1 MKRIKGTRKMKQKL
15 TIEKVLDLYL
25 LGYTTHTR
33 IISKAKVI
41 KDKIGKTLI
50 DERFIYVLRAYI
62 KEREEVVCPQTV
74 RHELNL
80 ITAALKDLEINYG
93 LQISDR
99 AIDMKIAEVQSGIKA
114 IRSLNYINYD
124 NERDR
129 RPSEDELFWLR
140 TMARKMPNQMIFA
153 LELAIETGLR
163 KNELIQITWSMVDL
177 KRQIISL
184 PKEITK
190 MKKGRKLPFSKKV
203 QELLITLQI
212 HTRTKPTIL
221 NMKYDTLG
229 SAWKRCR
236 EQAWRKCPS
245 VLTLRWHDFRHEAI
259 SRLAEKG
266 WSIPQMMV
274 VSGHRDQRCL
284 IRYVDI
290 KAEDIVTLLD
300 IDSDKNNNKVTKE
313 V

>member
-1 MKRIKGTRKMKQKL
+1 MTQKL
-15 TIEKVLDLYL
+15 TIAKVLDLYL
-25 LGYTTHTR
+25 LGYTTHDR
-33 IISKAKVI
+33 IISKANVI
-41 KDKIGKTLI
+41 KKLIGKSVV
-50 DERFIYVLRAYI
+50 DERFVYVLRAYV
-62 KEREEVVCPQTV
+62 KNREEVVCPQTV

-80 ITAALKDLEINYG
+80 INAALKDLETSSGMVIN
-93 LQISDR
+93 DR
-99 AIDMKIAEVQSGIKA
+99 AISMKLAEVQNGMKA
-114 IRSLNYINYD
+114 IKSLNYVDYD

-129 RPSEDELFWLR
+129 RPSEQELFWLR
-140 TMARKMPNQMIFA
+140 TMARKMPNQMYFA

-163 KNELIQITWSMVDL
+163 KNELLQVTWKMIDL
-177 KRQIISL
+177 EKQIITL
-184 PKEITK
+184 PKAITK
-190 MKKGRKLPFSKKV
+190 MKKARKLPFSKVV

-221 NMKYDTLG
+221 NMKYEALS

-266 WSIPQMMV
+266 FTIPQMMV

-300 IDSDKNNNKVTKE
+300 IDSDKNKHKVTNE